1 MILTLRG
8 DNMLLKE
15 MNFRD
20 IAGKYLYI
28 DAAGVAQNLGSIF
41 EVTEDVTG
49 VLCYGYIDA
58 QAGISFEILCCAEYD
73 AAKKTLKLLHGN
85 DEQMAKIRLAE
96 LLEAQAT
103 VLPREMPR
111 LSEFKGKV
119 EMVKQVYK
127 ADEAT
132 EAMRRLS
139 SLDPARLVTHP
150 DIVTVYLVRGDE
162 AEAAYVL
169 LKEVREVNI
178 IGTLLSEPQKA
189 SGLHKGDEISFF
201 LVRNEKGIMCMKVL
215 EK

>member
-1 MILTLRG
+1 
-8 DNMLLKE
+8 

-20 IAGKYLYI
+20 IVDKYLYI

-58 QAGISFEILCCAEYD
+58 QVGICFEILCCAVYD

-85 DEQMAKIRLAE
+85 DEQSAKIRLAE
-96 LLEAQAT
+96 LMEAQAA
-103 VLPREMPR
+103 VLPSEMPR
-111 LSEFKGKV
+111 LSEFQSKV
-119 EMVKQVYK
+119 ATVQKTYK

-132 EAMRRLS
+132 EAMRRLT
-139 SLDPARLVTHP
+139 SLDPARIATHP

-162 AEAAYVL
+162 AEAIHVL

-178 IGTLLSEPQKA
+178 IGTLLSEPETA
-189 SGLHKGDEISFF
+189 NGLHKGDEISFF

>member
-1 MILTLRG
+1 
-8 DNMLLKE
+8 MLLKE

-215 EK
+215 EG

>member
-1 MILTLRG
+1 
-8 DNMLLKE
+8 MLLKE

-20 IAGKYLYI
+20 IVDKYLYI

-49 VLCYGYIDA
+49 LLCYGYIDE
-58 QAGISFEILCCAEYD
+58 QAGISFEILCCAVHD

-85 DEQMAKIRLAE
+85 DEQSAKIRLSE

-178 IGTLLSEPQKA
+178 IGTLLSEPETA
-189 SGLHKGDEISFF
+189 NGLHKGDEISFF

-215 EK
+215 EG

>member
-1 MILTLRG
+1 
-8 DNMLLKE
+8 MLLKE

-20 IAGKYLYI
+20 IVDKYLYI

-41 EVTEDVTG
+41 EVTEDATG

-58 QAGISFEILCCAEYD
+58 QAGISFEILCCAVYD
-73 AAKKTLKLLHGN
+73 AAKKTLKLLRGN
-85 DEQMAKIRLAE
+85 DEQSAKIRLAE
-96 LLEAQAT
+96 LLEAQAA
-103 VLPREMPR
+103 VLPSEMPR
-111 LSEFKGKV
+111 LSEFQNKV
-119 EMVKQVYK
+119 ATVQKTYK

-132 EAMRRLS
+132 EAMRKLT
-139 SLDPARLVTHP
+139 SLDPARLAKHP
-150 DIVTVYLVRGDE
+150 DIVTVYLVHGDE
-162 AEAAYVL
+162 AEVAHVL

-189 SGLHKGDEISFF
+189 AGLHKGDVISFF

>member
-1 MILTLRG
+1 MF
-8 DNMLLKE
+8 LKE

-20 IAGKYLYI
+20 IVDKYLYI
-28 DAAGVAQNLGSIF
+28 EAAGVAQKLGSIF
-41 EVTEDVTG
+41 EVTEDATG

-58 QAGISFEILCCAEYD
+58 QAGITFEILCCAVHD
-73 AAKKTLKLLHGN
+73 VAKKTLKLLHGN
-85 DEQMAKIRLAE
+85 GEQSAKIRLAE
-96 LLEAQAT
+96 LLEAQAA
-103 VLPREMPR
+103 VLPSEMPR
-111 LSEFKGKV
+111 LSEFQSKV
-119 EMVKQVYK
+119 AMVQKAYK

-132 EAMRRLS
+132 EAMRQLT
-139 SLDPARLVTHP
+139 SLDPARITTHP

-162 AEAAYVL
+162 VEAAYVL
-169 LKEVREVNI
+169 LKEVRKVNI

>member
-1 MILTLRG
+1 
-8 DNMLLKE
+8 MLLKE

-20 IAGKYLYI
+20 IVDKYLYI
-28 DAAGVAQNLGSIF
+28 DAAGVVQNLGSIF

-58 QAGISFEILCCAEYD
+58 QAGISFEILCCAVHD

-85 DEQMAKIRLAE
+85 DEQSAKIRLAE
-96 LLEAQAT
+96 LLEAQVA
-103 VLPREMPR
+103 VLPSEMPR
-111 LSEFKGKV
+111 LSEFQNKV
-119 EMVKQVYK
+119 ATVQKTYK

-132 EAMRRLS
+132 EAMRKLT
-139 SLDPARLVTHP
+139 SLDPARLATHP

-162 AEAAYVL
+162 AEAVLVL

-215 EK
+215 EG

>member
-1 MILTLRG
+1 
-8 DNMLLKE
+8 MLLKE

-20 IAGKYLYI
+20 IVDKYLYI
-28 DAAGVAQNLGSIF
+28 EAAGVAQNLGSIF
-41 EVTEDVTG
+41 EVTEDATG

-58 QAGISFEILCCAEYD
+58 QVGISFEILCCAVHD

-85 DEQMAKIRLAE
+85 DEQLAKLRLAE
-96 LLEAQAT
+96 LLEAQAA
-103 VLPREMPR
+103 VLPSEMSR

-119 EMVKQVYK
+119 EIVKQAYK

-132 EAMRRLS
+132 EAMRKLT
-139 SLDPARLVTHP
+139 SLDPARLAMHP

-162 AEAAYVL
+162 AEVADVL
-169 LKEVREVNI
+169 LKDVREVNI

>member
-1 MILTLRG
+1 
-8 DNMLLKE
+8 MLLKE

-20 IAGKYLYI
+20 IVDKYLYI
-28 DAAGVAQNLGSIF
+28 DAAGVAQNLGSLF
-41 EVTEDVTG
+41 EVTEDATG
-49 VLCYGYIDA
+49 VLCYGYIDE
-58 QAGISFEILCCAEYD
+58 QAGISFEILCCAVHD

-85 DEQMAKIRLAE
+85 GEQSAKIRLAE
-96 LLEAQAT
+96 LLEAQAA
-103 VLPREMPR
+103 VLPSEMPR
-111 LSEFKGKV
+111 LSEFQSKV
-119 EMVKQVYK
+119 AMVQKAYK

-132 EAMRRLS
+132 EAMRKLT
-139 SLDPARLVTHP
+139 SLDPARLATHP

-169 LKEVREVNI
+169 LKDVREVNI

>member
-1 MILTLRG
+1 
-8 DNMLLKE
+8 MLLKE

-20 IAGKYLYI
+20 IVDKYLYI

-41 EVTEDVTG
+41 EVTEDATG

-58 QAGISFEILCCAEYD
+58 QAGISFEILCCAVHD
-73 AAKKTLKLLHGN
+73 AAKKTLKLLRGN
-85 DEQMAKIRLAE
+85 DEQLAKIRLAE
-96 LLEAQAT
+96 LLEAQAA
-103 VLPREMPR
+103 VLPSEMPR
-111 LSEFKGKV
+111 LSEFQSKV
-119 EMVKQVYK
+119 TMVRKAYK

-132 EAMRRLS
+132 EAMRRLT
-139 SLDPARLVTHP
+139 SLDPARLATHP
-150 DIVTVYLVRGDE
+150 DTVTVYLVRGDE

-178 IGTLLSEPQKA
+178 IGMLLSEPQKV

>member
-1 MILTLRG
+1 
-8 DNMLLKE
+8 MLLKE
-15 MNFRD
+15 INFRD
-20 IAGKYLYI
+20 IADKYLYI
-28 DAAGVAQNLGSIF
+28 DAACVAQNLGSIF

-58 QAGISFEILCCAEYD
+58 KAGITFEILCCAEYD
-73 AAKKTLKLLHGN
+73 TAKKTLKLLHGN
-85 DEQMAKIRLAE
+85 DEQSAKIRLSE

-103 VLPREMPR
+103 VLPSEMPR
-111 LSEFKGKV
+111 LSEFKSKAETV
-119 EMVKQVYK
+119 QKAYK

-132 EAMRRLS
+132 EEMRRLT
-139 SLDPARLVTHP
+139 SLDPARFVTHP

-162 AEAAYVL
+162 AEAACVL

-178 IGTLLSEPQKA
+178 IGTLLSEPAKA
-189 SGLHKGDEISFF
+189 VGLHKGDEISFF

>member
-1 MILTLRG
+1 
-8 DNMLLKE
+8 MLLKE

-20 IAGKYLYI
+20 IVDKYLYI

-58 QAGISFEILCCAEYD
+58 QAGITFEILCCAVHD

-85 DEQMAKIRLAE
+85 DEQLAKIRLTE
-96 LLEAQAT
+96 LLEAQAA
-103 VLPREMPR
+103 VLPSEMPR
-111 LSEFKGKV
+111 LSEFQRKV
-119 EMVKQVYK
+119 AMVQKAYK

-132 EAMRRLS
+132 EAMRKLT
-139 SLDPARLVTHP
+139 SLDPARLATHP

-162 AEAAYVL
+162 AEASYVL
-169 LKEVREVNI
+169 IKEVREVNI

-189 SGLHKGDEISFF
+189 YGLHKGDEIGFF

-215 EK
+215 EG

>member
-1 MILTLRG
+1 
-8 DNMLLKE
+8 MLLKE

-20 IAGKYLYI
+20 IVDKYLYI
-28 DAAGVAQNLGSIF
+28 DVAGVAQNLGSIF
-41 EVTEDVTG
+41 EVTDDATG

-58 QAGISFEILCCAEYD
+58 QAGISFEILCCAVHD

-85 DEQMAKIRLAE
+85 DEQSAKIRLAE
-96 LLEAQAT
+96 LMEAQAT
-103 VLPREMPR
+103 VLPSEMPR
-111 LSEFKGKV
+111 LSEFQRKV
-119 EMVKQVYK
+119 AMVQKAYK

-132 EAMRRLS
+132 EAMRKLT
-139 SLDPARLVTHP
+139 SLDPARLATHP

-162 AEAAYVL
+162 AEASYVL

-189 SGLHKGDEISFF
+189 YGLHKGDEIGFF

-215 EK
+215 EG

>member
-1 MILTLRG
+1 
-8 DNMLLKE
+8 MLLKE

-96 LLEAQAT
+96 LLEAQAA
-103 VLPREMPR
+103 VLPSEMPR
-111 LSEFKGKV
+111 LSEFQSKV
-119 EMVKQVYK
+119 AMVQKAYK
-127 ADEAT
+127 ADKAT
-132 EAMRRLS
+132 EAMRKLT
-139 SLDPARLVTHP
+139 SLDPARLATQP

-162 AEAAYVL
+162 AEVAYVL
-169 LKEVREVNI
+169 LKEVLEVNI

-215 EK
+215 EG

>member
-1 MILTLRG
+1 
-8 DNMLLKE
+8 MLLKE

-20 IAGKYLYI
+20 IVDKYLYI
-28 DAAGVAQNLGSIF
+28 DAAGVAQNLVSNL
-41 EVTEDVTG
+41 DVR
-49 VLCYGYIDA
+49 LDA
-58 QAGISFEILCCAEYD
+58 SVELFYCKKDSKAGISFEILCCAVHD

-85 DEQMAKIRLAE
+85 DEQSAKIRLAE
-96 LLEAQAT
+96 LMEAQAA
-103 VLPREMPR
+103 VLPSEMPR

-119 EMVKQVYK
+119 EMLKQAYK

-132 EAMRRLS
+132 EAMRKLT
-139 SLDPARLVTHP
+139 SLDPARLAMHP

-162 AEAAYVL
+162 AEAVQVL
-169 LKEVREVNI
+169 LKEVREVII
-178 IGTLLSEPQKA
+178 IGTMLSEPQKA